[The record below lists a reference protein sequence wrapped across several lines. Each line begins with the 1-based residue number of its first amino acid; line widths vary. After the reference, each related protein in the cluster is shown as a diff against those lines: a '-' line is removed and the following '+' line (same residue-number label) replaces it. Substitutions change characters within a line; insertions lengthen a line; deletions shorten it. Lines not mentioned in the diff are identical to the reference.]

1 MGRDKAAARKEKG
14 PRRPRPAGDEPAQA
28 GAAGVEPGPDALS
41 PGPDGGAGAR
51 AGSGAAGVAVGPG
64 ATGRAGRAG
73 RPAPARRRGLALGWL
88 AVALV
93 LVLVLA
99 TGLGAVE
106 VPPGQVLRILL
117 GGVAGGTGE
126 AGGTDPSPPARIL
139 LDIRLPRVLLAGLV
153 GASLAAAGSAFQT
166 LFRNPMADPYVLGV
180 SSGGALGAAVAYLM
194 LQAFAQAAAGAAPAA
209 GLPGAGGG
217 PWSNL
222 GALAVAAARALGFG
236 LVPACAFAGA
246 LAAVLMVA
254 RLARVGGRLAVG
266 TLLLAGVAVASLL
279 GALVSLLVFLSGERL
294 RPLVFWLLGS
304 LSGAGWRDAIA
315 LTIAAGIGIGLL
327 AGQVRALNAL
337 WLGEEAAHHLGIDVE
352 AVKRRL
358 VVAGSLLAATAV
370 SVSGVIG
377 FVGLIVPH
385 GVRMLVGADHRRLL
399 PGTVLAGATVLI
411 LCDTVARVV
420 LAPAELPVGVVTAL
434 AGAPW
439 FLWLLRR
446 HATGRDL

>member
-1 MGRDKAAARKEKG
+1 M
-14 PRRPRPAGDEPAQA
+14 
-28 GAAGVEPGPDALS
+28 
-41 PGPDGGAGAR
+41 
-51 AGSGAAGVAVGPG
+51 
-64 ATGRAGRAG
+64 
-73 RPAPARRRGLALGWL
+73 
-88 AVALV
+88 
-93 LVLVLA
+93 
-99 TGLGAVE
+99 
-106 VPPGQVLRILL
+106 
-117 GGVAGGTGE
+117 
-126 AGGTDPSPPARIL
+126 
-139 LDIRLPRVLLAGLV
+139 
-153 GASLAAAGSAFQT
+153 
-166 LFRNPMADPYVLGV
+166 
-180 SSGGALGAAVAYLM
+180 
-194 LQAFAQAAAGAAPAA
+194 
-209 GLPGAGGG
+209 
-217 PWSNL
+217 
-222 GALAVAAARALGFG
+222 
-236 LVPACAFAGA
+236 
-246 LAAVLMVA
+246 
-254 RLARVGGRLAVG
+254 
-266 TLLLAGVAVASLL
+266 AVASLL